1 MNFTGA
7 ILLTTLI
14 SVSDDGRFDKTV
26 EIKRQ
31 WNTQSTMEMCEKSAE
46 TWKKS
51 YEGVN
56 VNGITFKAV
65 ATCIER

>member
-1 MNFTGA
+1 MNFAGT

-31 WNTQSTMEMCEKSAE
+31 WNTQSNIEVCEKSAE
-46 TWKKS
+46 KWKKS
-51 YEGVN
+51 YEGIN
-56 VNGITFKAV
+56 VSGVTFKAV